1 MTAQGAVSSWFSA
14 MRFRVF
20 ERQFLAG
27 LVFGFVF
34 AVFLLTLRPEVV
46 LQPRG
51 CLLPDTRALGAASLQ
66 VEHRRRLAQVVS
78 EVSRQ
83 LARWP
88 DAPDAK
94 WAWRLSEV
102 AAELDPRLPRA
113 PSLLVFPPS
122 APSSSSSSSSGPSH
136 SSPSA
141 SSPPWDFS
149 ARLPDAAPAKDNR
162 SRSVCPEVYFGSHHG
177 WPFYQRGMEAKK
189 ECQGV
194 PPLYDVLTVLLPARH
209 WPEQQLRRVR
219 QAIAKEYRV
228 RLVIISEGGIA
239 VEDMGGVRA
248 ATVAGLSAADDL
260 NEAVKLVETP
270 FVLLGESLAH
280 FSNQSSLERLVR
292 VLDDLDHVQV
302 AGGAARDPQGRW
314 SHGCLQQHM
323 ANYQAKYTMGYYH
336 SKYECMYC
344 DDLLA
349 PFVTTTKLLRS
360 LAFSAGLSG
369 QALYRDWFA
378 KVRGAGHLAVVCPDV
393 MFFVGDHVNMTAD
406 DWLPVARRWALE
418 KIQAFDGREHL
429 FTCEALDISC
439 SDLMSIVDSF
449 LIPPCCL
456 ARIADRVGRALEAA
470 EERNLDYELQAGT
483 VLGAVKFGSVLPWD
497 IDLDVNIECGTQA
510 QWMAVANAHLAGK
523 DCSLKVYEANVYF
536 SVICPKYMVEFVCY
550 ARLSRGVLPDEYR
563 NVPTRIEFGGRW
575 TRASS
580 NPGLYGRNRYGF
592 EVLRHAQHWRLL
604 PAPEMGGAKGGYDN
618 AGQWRSCRKPA
629 HHACLDK
636 YPGDGNLPFLQPF
649 LRP

>member
-1 MTAQGAVSSWFSA
+1 MK
-14 MRFRVF
+14 FRVV
-20 ERQFLAG
+20 ERQFFAG
-27 LVFGFVF
+27 LVSGFLF
-34 AVFLLTLRPEVV
+34 AMVLLALRPEVV
-46 LQPRG
+46 LHPRG
-51 CLLPDTRALGAASLQ
+51 CPLPDAGALGAAVLQ
-66 VEHRRRLAQVVS
+66 VGHRRRLAQVVS

-83 LARWP
+83 VARWP

-113 PSLLVFPPS
+113 PSLLVSPPS
-122 APSSSSSSSSGPSH
+122 ASSSSSSSSSH
-136 SSPSA
+136 TSPPA
-141 SSPPWDFS
+141 SSSLPWDFS
-149 ARLPDAAPAKDNR
+149 ARLPDALPAKDNR
-162 SRSVCPEVYFGSHHG
+162 SRSVCPEVYFGSHYG
-177 WPFYQRGMEAKK
+177 WPFYQRGMEAK

-228 RLVIISEGGIA
+228 RLIVISEGAIS
-239 VEDMGGVRA
+239 VEGMAGVRA
-248 ATVAGLSAADDL
+248 VKANGLSAADNL

-302 AGGAARDPQGRW
+302 AGGAARDTRGHW

-323 ANYQAKYTMGYYH
+323 ANYQAKYTLGYYH

-344 DDLLA
+344 DDLLT
-349 PFVTTTKLLRS
+349 PFVTRTKLLQS

-369 QALYRDWFA
+369 QAVYRDWFA
-378 KVRGAGHLAVVCPDV
+378 KVRGAGHLAVLCPDV
-393 MFFVGDHVNMTAD
+393 MFFLDSHVNMTAD
-406 DWLPVARRWALE
+406 DWLPVARRWALQ
-418 KIQAFDGREHL
+418 KVQAFDGREHL
-429 FTCEALDISC
+429 FSCESLDISC
-439 SDLMSIVDSF
+439 TDLMSIVDSF

-456 ARIADRVGRALEAA
+456 ALIADRVGRALEAA
-470 EERNLDYELQAGT
+470 EERKLDYELQAGT

-497 IDLDVNIECGTQA
+497 IDLDVYVECGNQA
-510 QWMAVANAHLAGK
+510 QWMAIANAHLVGK
-523 DCSLKVYEANVYF
+523 DCSLRVYEADVYF
-536 SVICPKYMVEFVCY
+536 SVICPKYMVEFVCH
-550 ARLSRGVLPDEYR
+550 ARLSRSALPEEYR
-563 NVPTRIEFGGRW
+563 NVPTWIEFGGRW

-580 NPGLYGRNRYGF
+580 NPGLYCRNHYGF

-604 PAPEMGGAKGGYDN
+604 PAPEMGGAKGGYDS
-618 AGQWRSCRKPA
+618 AGQWRSCRMPG
-629 HHACLDK
+629 HHACLDR

-649 LRP
+649 LLP